1 MEGVYYNMNKILI
14 KNANAY
20 TMLTGDKEFFKG
32 DILLEYGKIKAMESQ
47 ISDSD
52 AEIIDASGLVVLPG
66 LVDAHSHVGMFDF
79 NTDAGNDDANEM
91 TSPNTPAINAQYST
105 DATAREFK
113 FYYQNGITS
122 VLLTPGSGNVI
133 CGLPFAA
140 KTYGDNIF
148 DMTIKAPCALKI
160 AFGGNPKNTW
170 GHKGRM
176 PMTRM
181 GVANVL
187 RDILNKAKDY
197 MEKKDN
203 GENPKYDADLEAIIP
218 ALRNEIP
225 FKMHCTQYD
234 MLTAIEIAKEFGV
247 HFSLEHAW
255 GATDYMDEI
264 VESGCD
270 VCYGPIATYRTG
282 AGERRKIDVESV
294 KELDD
299 RGVNVALVTDA
310 PILSVETL
318 INHVGEAVREGVK
331 INRALRMVTINAARV
346 LGVEDRLG
354 SLEIGKDADI
364 AIFKGTPGL
373 DTNAKTIFTIIN
385 GEIVYKY

>member
-1 MEGVYYNMNKILI
+1 MNRILI

-20 TMLTGDKEFFKG
+20 TMLTGDKEYFKG
-32 DILLEYGKIKAMESQ
+32 DILLENGKIKEMEKE
-47 ISDSD
+47 IFASD
-52 AEIIDASGLVVLPG
+52 AEIIDAEGLVVLPG
-66 LVDAHSHVGMFDF
+66 LIDAHSHVGLFDF
-79 NTDAGNDDANEM
+79 NSDNANDDANEM
-91 TSPNTPAINAQYST
+91 TNPNTPAMNAQYST
-105 DATAREFK
+105 DATAREFE
-113 FYYQNGITS
+113 FYYQSGITS

-133 CGLPFAA
+133 CGLAFAA

-148 DMTIKAPCALKI
+148 DMTIKYPCALKI
-160 AFGGNPKNTW
+160 AFGGNPKGTY
-170 GHKGRM
+170 GAKGRL

-181 GVANVL
+181 GIAQVL
-187 RDILNKAKDY
+187 RDILNKSKSY
-197 MEKKDN
+197 MEKKDK
-203 GENPKYDADLEAIIP
+203 GENPDYDADMEAIML

-255 GATDYMDEI
+255 GAADYMKEI
-264 VESGCD
+264 VQSGCD

-282 AGERRKIDVESV
+282 AGERRKIDIESV

-299 RGVNVALVTDA
+299 RGVNVALITDA

-318 INHVGEAVREGVK
+318 INNVGEAVREGVK
-331 INRALRMVTINAARV
+331 INRALRMVTINAAKV
-346 LGVEDRLG
+346 IGAEDRLG
-354 SLEIGKDADI
+354 TLEIGKDADI

-373 DTNAKTIFTIIN
+373 DTNAKAVYTIIDGN
-385 GEIVYKY
+385 IVHKLN